1 MFFIKNKSIQAPLS
15 PKPWYKRSLRG
26 DTVEKKNKEKK
37 TKAASP
43 ENLPEIP
50 NARET
55 IKIQVGIKLWFYH
68 YSARKFLN
76 RILAKC

>member
-1 MFFIKNKSIQAPLS
+1 MITFFDQKNLLQAPLS

-50 NARET
+50 GARET
-55 IKIQVGIKLWFYH
+55 IKIQVNKSFVFCKL
-68 YSARKFLN
+68 SIFLRYN
-76 RILAKC
+76 KT